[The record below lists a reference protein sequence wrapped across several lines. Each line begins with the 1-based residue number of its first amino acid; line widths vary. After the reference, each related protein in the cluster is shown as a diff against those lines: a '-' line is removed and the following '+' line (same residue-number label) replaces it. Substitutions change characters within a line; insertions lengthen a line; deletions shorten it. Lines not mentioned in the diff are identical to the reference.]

1 MGKRDIEINIDIYN
15 RFGVL
20 CYIFHTHIIWYYNR
34 NEVQLNIVNTKLKHE
49 WSHSILEIWYFNCV
63 SCIMCLVS
71 FNACLCIN
79 PHAPPPGFV
88 FSMLRHLSLRLSNI
102 DALRPEYN
110 YKTSSKRPVLF
121 IRNNKNQFHGWS
133 KA

>member
-1 MGKRDIEINIDIYN
+1 MGKRDIEINIDIHN

-20 CYIFHTHIIWYYNR
+20 CYIFDTYTTWYHNR
-34 NEVQLNIVNTKLKHE
+34 NEGHE
-49 WSHSILEIWYFNCV
+49 WAHSILEIWYFNCV

-102 DALRPEYN
+102 DALLRPEYN